1 MAKHRLYIDST
12 ITIGNEIHLRMDRMH
27 YIMNVL
33 RLTIDD
39 SLIIFDGSGHEYFA
53 EIIEV
58 KKKYVT
64 LIPRELTYYEKPSP
78 RTIRIGQCL
87 IKKSKMDLMLQ
98 KTTELGVNVVVPLIS
113 KYSVIK
119 IKKSNERL
127 KKDHWEKIAR
137 SACEQCGRN
146 FIPEIENPRLL
157 DEFINEKSSNFKII
171 LDPTSSKT
179 FNEINPQDRN
189 IDILIGPEGG
199 FHNREIEVAGRN
211 KFVRVSMGPRILRAE
226 TAAISAISIIQS
238 LWGDMSA
245 DFPLKKR

>member
-1 MAKHRLYIDST
+1 
-12 ITIGNEIHLRMDRMH
+12 
-27 YIMNVL
+27 
-33 RLTIDD
+33 
-39 SLIIFDGSGHEYFA
+39 
-53 EIIEV
+53 
-58 KKKYVT
+58 
-64 LIPRELTYYEKPSP
+64 
-78 RTIRIGQCL
+78 
-87 IKKSKMDLMLQ
+87 MLQ
-98 KTTELGVNVVVPLIS
+98 KTTELGVNVIIPLVS

-146 FIPEIENPRLL
+146 FIPEIQNPRLL
-157 DEFINEKSSNFKII
+157 DKFINEKNSNFKII

-199 FHNREIEVAGRN
+199 FNNKEIEAADRN

-245 DFPLKKR
+245 DFPFKKR

>member
-1 MAKHRLYIDST
+1 
-12 ITIGNEIHLRMDRMH
+12 
-27 YIMNVL
+27 
-33 RLTIDD
+33 
-39 SLIIFDGSGHEYFA
+39 
-53 EIIEV
+53 
-58 KKKYVT
+58 
-64 LIPRELTYYEKPSP
+64 
-78 RTIRIGQCL
+78 
-87 IKKSKMDLMLQ
+87 MLQ

-157 DEFINEKSSNFKII
+157 DKFINEKSNNFKII

>member
-1 MAKHRLYIDST
+1 MIKHRLYINST
-12 ITIGNEIHLRMDRMH
+12 IIVGNEIHLKMDRMH
-27 YIMNVL
+27 YIVSVL

-53 EIIEV
+53 EIIQIN
-58 KKKYVT
+58 KKHVT
-64 LIPRELTYYEKPSP
+64 LVPRELTYYEKPSS
-78 RTIRIGQCL
+78 RIIRIGQCL
-87 IKKSKMDLMLQ
+87 IKKSKMDLMFQ
-98 KTTELGVNVVVPLIS
+98 KTTELGVNVIVPLVS

-119 IKKSNERL
+119 IKKSNEKS
-127 KKDHWEKIAR
+127 KKDHWERIAR

-146 FIPEIENPRLL
+146 YTPKIENPISI
-157 DEFINEKSSNFKII
+157 DKFINEKNTNIKII
-171 LDPTSSKT
+171 LDPTSSKN

-199 FHNREIEVAGRN
+199 FNNKEIEAADKN
-211 KFVRVSMGPRILRAE
+211 KFVRVSMGPRTLRAE

-238 LWGDMSA
+238 LWGDMNA

>member
-12 ITIGNEIHLRMDRMH
+12 IIVGNEIHLRMDRMH

-58 KKKYVT
+58 NKKHVT
-64 LIPRELTYYEKPSP
+64 LIPRELIYSEKPSS
-78 RTIRIGQCL
+78 RIIRIGQCL

-98 KTTELGVNVVVPLIS
+98 KTTELGVNVIIPLAS

-119 IKKSNERL
+119 IKKSNEKF
-127 KKDHWEKIAR
+127 KKDHWERITR

-146 FIPEIENPRLL
+146 FIPEIKNPRSI
-157 DEFINEKSSNFKII
+157 DKFINEKSNNFKII
-171 LDPTSSKT
+171 LDPASSKN
-179 FNEINPQDRN
+179 FNEINPRDRN

-199 FHNREIEVAGRN
+199 FSNNEIETADRN

-226 TAAISAISIIQS
+226 TAAMSAISIIQS
-238 LWGDMSA
+238 LWGDMNA